1 MLATFEPPPDVAV
14 VYSDLDG
21 TMLGAAGSFV
31 HDPAMTLTA
40 EPARALL
47 AALEAGIEIVPCSGR
62 AMPGIAGDARI
73 LGMQTAIGEMGAV
86 VSYQGGREIVEH
98 LGAYPGGAD
107 NPFRLMHDCGAID
120 LIQSTFRIEPHGMWA
135 RNREYTALM
144 RGLAD
149 VTEVDAALD
158 EAGMGWCSL
167 TDNGVLHASY
177 LGLPPRTAHVYHLL
191 PRGVSKG
198 AAVAADRARRNIP
211 RERTVALGDSLADL
225 AMAPEVAVIALT
237 ADALEDDADL
247 AEAAARVPNATVT
260 TRPGNLGW
268 TDAINAIVG
277 REHPISGITP

>member
-1 MLATFEPPPDVAV
+1 VFPIFEPPPGVAV

-31 HDPAMTLTA
+31 HDHDGVHTL

-47 AALEAGIEIVPCSGR
+47 GALAAGIEIVPCSGR

-86 VSYQGGREIVEH
+86 VSYQGGREVVEH
-98 LGAYPGGAD
+98 LGAYPGGAK
-107 NPFRLMHDCGAID
+107 NPFELMHICGAVD
-120 LIQSTFRIEPHGMWA
+120 LIVERFRMEPHGPWA

-149 VTEVDAALD
+149 TDEVNAALD
-158 EAGMGWCSL
+158 EAGMGWCAL
-167 TDNGVLHASY
+167 VDNGVLHAGY

-198 AAVAADRARRNIP
+198 AAVAADRARREIP
-211 RERTVALGDSLADL
+211 RERSVALGDSLADL
-225 AMAPEVAVIALT
+225 AMASEVAVVAIT
-237 ADALEDDADL
+237 ADALADDPNL
-247 AEAAARVPNATVT
+247 AAAAAAVPNATVT
-260 TRPGNLGW
+260 ARPGNLGW
-268 TDAINAIVG
+268 TDAINAIVASATG
-277 REHPISGITP
+277 S